1 MVHIKSKSKYIY
13 VDLVKY
19 VDTRFHKTNYE
30 FDSPLSI
37 GANKKVIKLMTD
49 EFAGRIM
56 KEFVALR
63 PKKYSYLTDDS
74 FDKSVMKHKIKFAYY
89 KNCLE
94 KNETILKSL
103 QRLKSEVHNIFREKV
118 NKILLRVSDHK
129 RLQMCDGFI
138 FIWQRC

>member
-1 MVHIKSKSKYIY
+1 METRQNNATRTRKSFTVHIKSKSKYIY

-49 EFAGRIM
+49 EFARRIM

-89 KNCLE
+89 KNCLM
-94 KNETILKSL
+94 KNETILKS
-103 QRLKSEVHNIFREKV
+103 
-118 NKILLRVSDHK
+118 
-129 RLQMCDGFI
+129 
-138 FIWQRC
+138 

>member
-1 MVHIKSKSKYIY
+1 
-13 VDLVKY
+13 
-19 VDTRFHKTNYE
+19 
-30 FDSPLSI
+30 
-37 GANKKVIKLMTD
+37 MTD

-94 KNETILKSL
+94 KNETMLKS
-103 QRLKSEVHNIFREKV
+103 
-118 NKILLRVSDHK
+118 
-129 RLQMCDGFI
+129 
-138 FIWQRC
+138 

>member
-1 MVHIKSKSKYIY
+1 MCIVMTTQNQSM
-13 VDLVKY
+13 
-19 VDTRFHKTNYE
+19 NYE

-56 KEFVALR
+56 EEFVALR
-63 PKKYSYLTDDS
+63 PKMYSYLTDDS

-94 KNETILKSL
+94 KNETMLKS
-103 QRLKSEVHNIFREKV
+103 
-118 NKILLRVSDHK
+118 
-129 RLQMCDGFI
+129 
-138 FIWQRC
+138 